1 MLKRLLYRASIS
13 KVKRDD
19 DKEDV
24 MKKRI
29 DTFNKSVPIF
39 KAFEDKG
46 KMRKVDA
53 GGGIDEIFHKVEDVF
68 TNEYIIRR
76 PKVIFVMGGP
86 GAGKGTQCGRLLR
99 KYQAL
104 DSYSTGDLLRAKV
117 KEGTEE
123 SASLKEK
130 MSKGELISSDY
141 VVGLMENYMCNSQKN
156 VFLADGF
163 PRN

>member
-1 MLKRLLYRASIS
+1 
-13 KVKRDD
+13 
-19 DKEDV
+19 
-24 MKKRI
+24 
-29 DTFNKSVPIF
+29 
-39 KAFEDKG
+39 
-46 KMRKVDA
+46 MRPK
-53 GGGIDEIFHKVEDVF
+53 
-68 TNEYIIRR
+68 

-86 GAGKGTQCGRLLR
+86 GAGKGTQCNKLLA
-99 KYQAL
+99 KYPEL

-130 MSKGELISSDY
+130 MSKGELISSEY